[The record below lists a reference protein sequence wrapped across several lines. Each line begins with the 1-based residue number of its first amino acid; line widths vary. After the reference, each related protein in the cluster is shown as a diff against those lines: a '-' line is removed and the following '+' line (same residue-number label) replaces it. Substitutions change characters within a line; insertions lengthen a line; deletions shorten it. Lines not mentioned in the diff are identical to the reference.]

1 MNNHRD
7 HLRAML
13 EEDTGSRD
21 EARALLPVIQQLR
34 DLNTPTGD
42 PQALIAALL
51 LHLPESRRARWQR
64 KFAEWWLLLRSQLR
78 VMRSEIWIAS
88 LLVILFGTVVTL
100 TESQSGTYDNNLPL
114 VIVAPLVTA
123 VGIAFI
129 YGPDVDPILEIQL
142 ATPVSPRLIL
152 LARLAAIFGFD
163 LALSLI
169 GSVVLVAFGASDAL
183 WPLILAWL
191 APMAFL
197 SALAFFLA
205 VFSQETILSALAC
218 FVLWIWQSIDI
229 EYISIP
235 DLTSAAARPYLLVMA
250 MLLGGIA
257 LWLAGRDER
266 WVSG

>member
-1 MNNHRD
+1 
-7 HLRAML
+7 
-13 EEDTGSRD
+13 
-21 EARALLPVIQQLR
+21 
-34 DLNTPTGD
+34 
-42 PQALIAALL
+42 
-51 LHLPESRRARWQR
+51 
-64 KFAEWWLLLRSQLR
+64 
-78 VMRSEIWIAS
+78 
-88 LLVILFGTVVTL
+88 
-100 TESQSGTYDNNLPL
+100 
-114 VIVAPLVTA
+114 
-123 VGIAFI
+123 
-129 YGPDVDPILEIQL
+129 
-142 ATPVSPRLIL
+142 
-152 LARLAAIFGFD
+152 
-163 LALSLI
+163 
-169 GSVVLVAFGASDAL
+169 
-183 WPLILAWL
+183 LILAWL